1 MIPLHVKHL
10 ETFFWAARL
19 GSFTAAAKR
28 LHSTQSTVS
37 MRISELELR
46 FGVSLFDRSHRK
58 ARLTAKGEELMAYTE
73 RLLQLTSEIHE
84 RIARPDTVAGVV
96 RIGVAEV
103 VAQTWLPRFVEAL
116 HRRYPKVS
124 VKFEVALTFELIE
137 KLRSGALDVILSP
150 GRLLESGFT
159 ARSLGVVEFSW
170 MTSPRLGLR
179 RGTFTPR
186 DLQDQRIIVLPRE
199 SYHYLA
205 IERWFRSSKVFL
217 DRMDV
222 CNSLAVVA
230 ALTMAGLGISLLPPV
245 CFAQEMRARQ
255 LVTIRTSPPYEPVEF
270 FAIKSA
276 EAFEPLNELVA
287 DLAAEVST
295 FQPARKGGSA
305 EDGIRLPP
313 RGARRASGRAAKH
326 RDS

>member
-1 MIPLHVKHL
+1 MRSCIGELLCWRSIGASDKFTSVWPRISDGIHGSGAPMIPLHVKHL

-116 HRRYPKVS
+116 HRRYP
-124 VKFEVALTFELIE
+124 
-137 KLRSGALDVILSP
+137 
-150 GRLLESGFT
+150 
-159 ARSLGVVEFSW
+159 
-170 MTSPRLGLR
+170 
-179 RGTFTPR
+179 
-186 DLQDQRIIVLPRE
+186 
-199 SYHYLA
+199 
-205 IERWFRSSKVFL
+205 
-217 DRMDV
+217 
-222 CNSLAVVA
+222 
-230 ALTMAGLGISLLPPV
+230 
-245 CFAQEMRARQ
+245 
-255 LVTIRTSPPYEPVEF
+255 
-270 FAIKSA
+270 
-276 EAFEPLNELVA
+276 
-287 DLAAEVST
+287 
-295 FQPARKGGSA
+295 
-305 EDGIRLPP
+305 
-313 RGARRASGRAAKH
+313 
-326 RDS
+326 